1 MKKDTSTEEKIRQ
14 AAREVFISKGYD
26 GCSTREIANAAG
38 LNVAL
43 VNYYFRSKKQ
53 LFEAIFKSTMEEFM
67 LVAKETFMMDQPLE
81 MKVRIFIEKEYEF
94 MTKHPHIPG
103 FIISEL
109 SRCDSN
115 ENENTLIQ
123 FIMET
128 GILETMRQEQENGN
142 MRKLDFVSV
151 MLIMMSNCHFPFM
164 AKSFIQEMHQMDD
177 EKYAQQI
184 VLHKQYVTEMIV
196 NYLFLR
202 K

>member
-1 MKKDTSTEEKIRQ
+1 MKEDKSTEEKIRQ

-26 GCSTREIANAAG
+26 GCSTREIASAAG

-94 MTKHPHIPG
+94 MNKHPHIPG

-109 SRCDSN
+109 SRCEGEEKESS
-115 ENENTLIQ
+115 LID
-123 FIMET
+123 FIVQT
-128 GILETMRQEQENGN
+128 GILETIREEQENGN
-142 MRKLDFVSV
+142 MRKLDFVSM

-164 AKSFIQEMHQMDD
+164 SKSFMQKMHQMND
-177 EKYAQQI
+177 EKYAQQL
-184 VLHKQYVTEMIV
+184 VLHKQYVTEMII
-196 NYLFLR
+196 NYLFPR

>member
-26 GCSTREIANAAG
+26 GCSTREIASAAG

-67 LVAKETFMMDQPLE
+67 LVARETFMLDQPLE

-94 MTKHPHIPG
+94 MNKHPHIPS

-109 SRCDSN
+109 SRC
-115 ENENTLIQ
+115 ENEEKESPLID
-123 FIMET
+123 FIVQT
-128 GILETMRQEQENGN
+128 GILETIREEQENGN
-142 MRKLDFVSV
+142 MRKLDFVSM

-164 AKSFIQEMHQMDD
+164 TKSFMQKMHQMND
-177 EKYAQQI
+177 EKYDQQL
-184 VLHKQYVTEMIV
+184 VLHKQYVTEMII
-196 NYLFLR
+196 NYLFPR